1 MSADLEKKQNKEFV
15 DIERNPEKI
24 NKTGVFGTTL
34 QEPVPRF
41 KKNNSEKVI
50 QNSNSYIVLGRD
62 RNASKVSG
70 KSGKGD
76 THANSIDLV
85 VGRHSAQSGK
95 NPDKDKSV
103 DTNFFTDAAR
113 IYISQKSDVDTYFG
127 IAKGSEGSNLSNNR
141 AGIGIKADHVRIIG
155 RNHIKLVTG
164 KAKMNQ
170 NGKTGEKNGQGG
182 DIETSSRIDF
192 IAGNNTEDTEINSF
206 IPGFGKRIKKLQP
219 LVKGDNM
226 VEFCNELLDLITDV
240 LSYTMGNS
248 QDIATLYTLMSSH
261 FHPVVAPFGGVA
273 IPAVATIPMTVSKTT
288 TVSKRILGEMASA
301 KTIGVIELNYLK
313 KEGSPTYINS
323 KFVNTT

>member
-1 MSADLEKKQNKEFV
+1 MSTDLNKKENKEFV
-15 DIERNPEKI
+15 EKERLPEKLE
-24 NKTGVFGTTL
+24 KDGKLGYHLHET
-34 QEPVPRF
+34 VPRF
-41 KKNNSEKVI
+41 NAIESETLLENKNSF
-50 QNSNSYIVLGRD
+50 IVLGRD
-62 RNASKVSG
+62 RNASQVSG

-76 THANSIDLV
+76 PHASSIDLV
-85 VGRHSAQSGK
+85 VGRHSAQPGK
-95 NPDKDKSV
+95 NPDKDKTV
-103 DTNFFTDAAR
+103 DTKFFTDSAR

-127 IAKGSEGSNLSNNR
+127 IAKGSEGGNLSNNR

-182 DIETSSRIDF
+182 EIETSSRIDF
-192 IAGNNTEDTEINSF
+192 IAGNNTDDIEINSF

-226 VEFCNELLDLITDV
+226 VEFCNELLDLITDL
-240 LSYTMGNS
+240 LSYTMANS

-261 FHPVVAPFGGVA
+261 FHPVVSVVGGVA

-288 TVSKRILGEMASA
+288 IVSKRIAAEMSTA
-301 KTIGVIELNYLK
+301 KTVGVIELNYLK